1 MSQIRMFSTL
11 DISASG
17 LSAQR
22 ARMNVIAQN
31 IANAGTTHTENGE
44 PYRRQ
49 EVLLEPVNPNGP
61 VTGALPGTPGGGLAP
76 VTGGVGTGVAG
87 PGLVGGPAGATPL
100 VTDREREAA
109 LGAANPAPAAALAA
123 PETVVGGVKVAAIQ
137 GDTSDFPRVFD
148 PSHPDADEEG
158 YVAQPN
164 VNMVNEMVDMM
175 LAARAYEAN
184 LAVMNASKD
193 LLMRTLSIGKQ

>member
-31 IANAGTTHTENGE
+31 IANAGTTHTESGD

-49 EVLLEPVNPNGP
+49 EVLIEAVNPNGP
-61 VTGALPGTPGGGLAP
+61 VANGA
-76 VTGGVGTGVAG
+76 AG
-87 PGLVGGPAGATPL
+87 QAAGGGPALANGIGTGLATGATPL
-100 VTDREREAA
+100 ITDRQREAA
-109 LGAANPAPAAALAA
+109 LGAAPAVPLAA
-123 PETVVGGVKVAAIQ
+123 PETVAGGVKVTGVQADA
-137 GDTSDFPRVFD
+137 SDFPRVYD
-148 PSHPDADEEG
+148 PTHPDADEEG
-158 YVAQPN
+158 YVKQPN
-164 VNMVNEMVDMM
+164 VNMVNEMVDLM

-184 LAVMNASKD
+184 LAVMTASKD

>member
-31 IANAGTTHTENGE
+31 IANAGTTRTDSGD

-49 EVLLEPVNPNGP
+49 EVLLEAVSPNGP
-61 VTGALPGTPGGGLAP
+61 AADGATGLPAN
-76 VTGGVGTGVAG
+76 
-87 PGLVGGPAGATPL
+87 GGPALANGIGTGLATGATPL
-100 VTDREREAA
+100 VTDRQREAA
-109 LGAANPAPAAALAA
+109 LGAPPAVPLAA
-123 PETVVGGVKVAAIQ
+123 PETVAGGVKVAGVQ
-137 GDTSDFPRVFD
+137 GDASDFPRVYD
-148 PSHPDADEEG
+148 PTHPDADPEG
-158 YVAQPN
+158 YVKQPN

-184 LAVMNASKD
+184 LAVMTASKD

>member
-31 IANAGTTHTENGE
+31 IANAGTTRTDSGD

-49 EVLLEPVNPNGP
+49 EVLLEAVNPNGP
-61 VTGALPGTPGGGLAP
+61 AADGATGLPGLAGGGPGPAN
-76 VTGGVGTGVAG
+76 GIGTG
-87 PGLVGGPAGATPL
+87 PATGATPL
-100 VTDREREAA
+100 VTDRQREAA
-109 LGAANPAPAAALAA
+109 LGAAPAVPLAA
-123 PETVVGGVKVAAIQ
+123 PETVAGGVKVTGVQ
-137 GDTSDFPRVFD
+137 GDASDFPRVYD
-148 PSHPDADEEG
+148 PTHPDADPEG
-158 YVAQPN
+158 YVKQPN

-184 LAVMNASKD
+184 LAVMTASKD